1 MPSYIHYKLSE
12 VKQQFS
18 ASVHIIFNQ
27 GGFPFIHFQP
37 PHFASPSM
45 ASLTHGNRHTGTA
58 GKCGETND
66 IQWIQHEAG
75 HNICSANGTTRMVG
89 LKVLAKQMNVCSGND
104 LSWTNCVLIDA
115 HKRVC
120 CNCRLFLQGVLQ
132 LLPAASTL
140 KLFCGRKIDFQAS
153 TTQPLDLTNMF
164 VCSAAKC
171 YAVQVNLSTARTKSE
186 ASMLCCF
193 YSSCQL

>member
-1 MPSYIHYKLSE
+1 M
-12 VKQQFS
+12 FS
-18 ASVHIIFNQ
+18 Q
-27 GGFPFIHFQP
+27 GGFLFIHFQP

-45 ASLTHGNRHTGTA
+45 VSLTHRNRHTGTA
-58 GKCGETND
+58 RKYGETTD

-75 HNICSANGTTRMVG
+75 HNICPANGATRMVG

-132 LLPAASTL
+132 LLPAASR
-140 KLFCGRKIDFQAS
+140 GRKIDFQAS
-153 TTQPLDLTNMF
+153 TTHPLDLTNMF

>member
-1 MPSYIHYKLSE
+1 M
-12 VKQQFS
+12 
-18 ASVHIIFNQ
+18 HIIFNQ
-27 GGFPFIHFQP
+27 GGFLFIHFQP

-45 ASLTHGNRHTGTA
+45 ASLTHGNSR
-58 GKCGETND
+58 K
-66 IQWIQHEAG
+66 
-75 HNICSANGTTRMVG
+75 M
-89 LKVLAKQMNVCSGND
+89 
-104 LSWTNCVLIDA
+104 WTNKWHSMNPTWGRAQYLPCQWSNQNGRLEGISKANECMQWQWFIMNKLCIDWRSQE
-115 HKRVC
+115 RVC

-140 KLFCGRKIDFQAS
+140 KRFCRKIDFQAS

-186 ASMLCCF
+186 ASMVCCF